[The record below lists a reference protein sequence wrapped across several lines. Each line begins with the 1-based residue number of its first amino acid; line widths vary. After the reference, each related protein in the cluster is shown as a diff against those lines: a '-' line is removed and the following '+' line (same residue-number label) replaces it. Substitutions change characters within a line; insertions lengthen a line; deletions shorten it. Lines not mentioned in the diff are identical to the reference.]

1 MVLFQNINVG
11 QRVEVKINKLIFR
24 GVVKYKGSVVN
35 KQGDW
40 VGVALDRAVGE
51 NDGMVLGRRYFQCP
65 LYHGVFVRAN
75 NVRFIPLIRCLYNKY
90 RKVSDRSYVE
100 EPLFSTSVATPDPSV
115 VTSQYQ
121 DQARGGFAFDD
132 SLFSA
137 KRFPLRHSVGN
148 HIPAA
153 TMRRAKTAMASF
165 RYLTSPIHSEY
176 DVEEEFISSPAV
188 PKTHMPYS
196 ALRRQ
201 VRRGWEGTHYV
212 REMSVGTG
220 RDSIKFSTWNDISP

>member
-1 MVLFQNINVG
+1 MGVCASCFQTL
-11 QRVEVKINKLIFR
+11 KINKLF
-24 GVVKYKGSVVN
+24 
-35 KQGDW
+35 
-40 VGVALDRAVGE
+40 
-51 NDGMVLGRRYFQCP
+51 P
-65 LYHGVFVRAN
+65 
-75 NVRFIPLIRCLYNKY
+75 
-90 RKVSDRSYVE
+90 
-100 EPLFSTSVATPDPSV
+100 
-115 VTSQYQ
+115 
-121 DQARGGFAFDD
+121 D

-220 RDSIKFSTWNDISP
+220 RDSIKFSTWNDITP